1 MFLIECNS
9 DNSLSIIDDEFVVYD
24 NTVDVETDDEVIFLS
39 GGKEFKGYVKM
50 HSGKSNNIFIIRHY
64 IVGID

>member
-9 DNSLSIIDDEFVVYD
+9 DNSLCIVENEDVICD
-24 NTVDVETDDEVIFLS
+24 NTVDVEIDDEVIFIS

-50 HSGKSNNIFIIRHY
+50 YSGKSK
-64 IVGID
+64 